1 MRAFGP
7 SQVKLFSCFQEN
19 YGQKDPEK
27 VARVKALY
35 EALDL
40 QSAFFKYEEDS
51 YNRLKSLIE
60 QCSAP
65 LPPSIFMELA
75 NKIYKQR
82 K

>member
-1 MRAFGP
+1 M
-7 SQVKLFSCFQEN
+7 
-19 YGQKDPEK
+19 
-27 VARVKALY
+27 Y

-40 QSAFFKYEEDS
+40 QSVFFKYEEDS
-51 YNRLKSLIE
+51 YNRLKSLTE
-60 QCSAP
+60 QCSAS